1 MKKYGFGLPFIDF
14 GRSGRRL
21 SDLPRDN
28 LSALKKSGYFRPNYI
43 DSLTGAGVNPSFGG
57 IIWDPIIL
65 ELWLEKYTG
74 LVNATPEFA

>member
-14 GRSGRRL
+14 GRNGPRL
-21 SDLPRDN
+21 GDLARDN
-28 LSALKKSGYFRPNYI
+28 LWALKKSGYFRPNYI
-43 DSLTGAGVNPSFGG
+43 DSLTGAGGNPSFGG